1 MYGEVLYGKVLSSS
15 RVVIFF
21 SISGAWNP
29 ATAAAHAPLYSP
41 RPPDA
46 GAAYDRR
53 PCMRGDAR
61 GSRRKKRGARMAEPQ
76 KVGGYPKHDEGSFPL
91 LVIFDD
97 SLHNRWSV
105 PPEGLQPEFDDAMD
119 VGRLRGGHRVP
130 CGKSIRATFKQSAQ
144 MLMLRAS
151 EPMTVSNATAPL
163 LLSLAFTLAA
173 SSGRPCDP
181 KPMRGRCDSTA
192 CVSLRLQGTRF
203 ADTLFVPLCGNRQ
216 GPALSAGEKQI
227 PFNPNPTLTL
237 ALTLSFSPGPSRRE
251 AAPLAADGAAARA
264 LRPPR
269 ATRRARCRAGRGAA
283 ARATARRAPRR
294 GVALR
299 RAAAARRRLTAV
311 VRPERHQRGAGRLAA
326 GRGAARRGERGQVE
340 QEPALLRVHEL
351 RAGAQQGQGQQGQ
364 GEAAALPHGRRPPA
378 RPLDADVRPSAHP
391 EARSLRV
398 QASAARDAGLVR
410 LLTD

>member
-1 MYGEVLYGKVLSSS
+1 
-15 RVVIFF
+15 
-21 SISGAWNP
+21 
-29 ATAAAHAPLYSP
+29 
-41 RPPDA
+41 
-46 GAAYDRR
+46 
-53 PCMRGDAR
+53 
-61 GSRRKKRGARMAEPQ
+61 MAEPQ
-76 KVGGYPKHDEGSFPL
+76 RVGGYPKHDEGSFPL

-130 CGKSIRATFKQSAQ
+130 CGKSIRATFKQSVQ

-151 EPMTVSNATAPL
+151 EPMVVSNATAPL

-173 SSGRPCDP
+173 GASSGRPCEP
-181 KPMRGRCDSTA
+181 KPVRGRCDSTA

-227 PFNPNPTLTL
+227 PSHPNPTLTL
-237 ALTLSFSPGPSRRE
+237 ALALNRPLTLAGEKQPRWQQMELPLEHFGHRGQLDELVVVPGTP
-251 AAPLAADGAAARA
+251 A
-264 LRPPR
+264 LRQNLVLLLLPPLTTSPPPPHHLPTTSPPLTTTLPR
-269 ATRRARCRAGRGAA
+269 PHHGSAIVRRGAA
-283 ARATARRAPRR
+283 ARATAHRAPRR

-299 RAAAARRRLTAV
+299 RAAAARRRLAAV
-311 VRPERHQRGAGRLAA
+311 VRPGRHQRGAGRLAA

-351 RAGAQQGQGQQGQ
+351 RAGPQQG
-364 GEAAALPHGRRPPA
+364 
-378 RPLDADVRPSAHP
+378 
-391 EARSLRV
+391 
-398 QASAARDAGLVR
+398 
-410 LLTD
+410 

>member
-1 MYGEVLYGKVLSSS
+1 
-15 RVVIFF
+15 
-21 SISGAWNP
+21 
-29 ATAAAHAPLYSP
+29 
-41 RPPDA
+41 
-46 GAAYDRR
+46 
-53 PCMRGDAR
+53 
-61 GSRRKKRGARMAEPQ
+61 MAEPQ

-151 EPMTVSNATAPL
+151 EPMIVSNATAPL

-269 ATRRARCRAGRGAA
+269 ATRRARCRAGCGAATEPHTTLTATSPPPLHHLSTTSLLPLYHLSTTSPPPLYHLSTNYHDLTTTLPSSGAALRLEPPLAVHLDEVWLSAARPPLAGDSPPSYGRSDINEVQGGWLQGVARRGAA
-283 ARATARRAPRR
+283 SAGKSNKNPHFCEYMSSELAHSKGKDSKGKEKRPLCRMDGDHLRGRWMQTCDPR
-294 GVALR
+294 LIQ
-299 RAAAARRRLTAV
+299 
-311 VRPERHQRGAGRLAA
+311 RPDHFAYKR
-326 GRGAARRGERGQVE
+326 
-340 QEPALLRVHEL
+340 
-351 RAGAQQGQGQQGQ
+351 
-364 GEAAALPHGRRPPA
+364 ALPAMQGWC
-378 RPLDADVRPSAHP
+378 VY
-391 EARSLRV
+391 
-398 QASAARDAGLVR
+398 
-410 LLTD
+410 